1 MNNIKR
7 SRLLI
12 FLKQIGVAKATLLFL
27 LQTETLKQILLMNK
41 LNLLKIGTILMLL
54 VTMTSC
60 NKEKKALKSQSLEID
75 SLKLTTFFQEFPEF
89 KDYKKDIDTLY
100 KKYDY
105 KYIWYDRDGRN
116 EFAEVLYDRA
126 RKIGFEGVAGKLPY
140 EDKFQEIFTKDKKLA
155 DVTTDLLI
163 SSMYFFYADKVFE
176 GVDPRKSKQ
185 MGWYL
190 PRTKIS
196 FVDYLDELMEDKD
209 LLNKD
214 EDKQYSMYYN
224 LRTALNRYRKIRDNG
239 GWAKI
244 ELPEGVKSIKPGDD
258 LPAVA
263 QLRKRLA
270 ITGDIN
276 SDSGGTKYD
285 DELVAAV
292 KLWQN
297 EHSLQEDGIVGPA
310 VLSDLNTPVELRI
323 KTILVNMERCR
334 WINPDLEKN
343 EEYILVNI
351 PSYTMQYIK
360 DGKTA
365 LKSNVVVGK
374 ELNKTV
380 IFSGQMS
387 YLVFSPYWNVPNS
400 ILEKEIQPAIER
412 DPNYLD
418 KHNME
423 WNGKGVRQKPGNN
436 NSLGLVKFMFP
447 NSNNIYLHDTPAKS
461 LFSRDDR
468 ALSHG
473 CVRVER
479 AKDLAN
485 KILENDKNWNP
496 SKIDEAMNAGTE
508 SSYSLKRKIPVNI
521 AYFTAVASANGQVR
535 FYDDV
540 YKRDEKLAQL
550 LYNE

>member
-1 MNNIKR
+1 
-7 SRLLI
+7 
-12 FLKQIGVAKATLLFL
+12 
-27 LQTETLKQILLMNK
+27 
-41 LNLLKIGTILMLL
+41 
-54 VTMTSC
+54 MTSC
-60 NKEKKALKSQSLEID
+60 NKEKKALKSQSLDVD
-75 SLKLTTFFQEFPEF
+75 SLKLITFFQEFPEF

-163 SSMYFFYADKVFE
+163 SSMYFYYADKVYE

-258 LPAVA
+258 LPAIA